1 MPVPTFNPTTGKF
14 DMVINKEN
22 PFVIPPAIEWYDPT
36 EGLPEDPEVGDRYG
50 ADATANGWIYDYIY
64 EWNGEEWVET
74 APEDGWMIWMLF
86 ELMFYVFFSGGWMEV
101 GSESFVNIDGDTM
114 TGDLTMNGG
123 NIVMTGT
130 ETVDGIDISAFIDQ
144 DVSSGST
151 PTLTGTNFTGIP
163 DSALDLDYVEVTGD
177 TMIGTNSTTFFQ
189 IQQADTSVVLN
200 VDTTNGRVGI
210 DELRALSANGLKL
223 YEDGG
228 KGIFVQDSTGNV
240 GIGVTVPTQK
250 LNVSGNINL
259 NTNGTAILMSS
270 YKGANSIGNNL
281 FIGGGGQSSIGEAGA
296 THKGSYNTAQGV
308 NALQYNTTGYSNS
321 AQGVQALYSNTT
333 GNYNS
338 AQGMQAL
345 RSNTTGNYNS
355 AQGVQALYSNTTGNN
370 NSAQGVQALY
380 SNTTGNYNSAQGY
393 AALRSNTTGNNNSA
407 QGVQALYSN
416 TTGNYNSAQG
426 MQALRSNTT
435 GYSNSAQGYAALL
448 YNTTGYSNS
457 AQGYAALRSNTTGNN
472 NSAQGVQA
480 LYSNTTGN
488 YNSAQGVQAGRS
500 IIDGNSN
507 TFVGYAAGY
516 HASQLTSASNSMAL
530 GNGAYTTASN
540 QVVIGNTAI
549 TDIYANQNG
558 TATIRAGKF
567 QLSDLNTAPASK
579 TATGTKGEIRVT
591 ADAIYVCS
599 ATDTWVKCNLATW

>member
-1 MPVPTFNPTTGKF
+1 MQSLTV
-14 DMVINKEN
+14 
-22 PFVIPPAIEWYDPT
+22 PFVDLDSNEEKIALFQSGQLDLRYLVKAGLLGGQTAIGGTAVTDILKLQGTSGNGTLTSPAIQA
-36 EGLPEDPEVGDRYG
+36 LVGNNG
-50 ADATANGWIYDYIY
+50 ATTA
-64 EWNGEEWVET
+64 
-74 APEDGWMIWMLF
+74 
-86 ELMFYVFFSGGWMEV
+86 
-101 GSESFVNIDGDTM
+101 
-114 TGDLTMNGG
+114 LT
-123 NIVMTGT
+123 I
-130 ETVDGIDISAFIDQ
+130 
-144 DVSSGST
+144 
-151 PTLTGTNFTGIP
+151 
-163 DSALDLDYVEVTGD
+163 
-177 TMIGTNSTTFFQ
+177 
-189 IQQADTSVVLN
+189 LN
-200 VDTTNGRVGI
+200 N
-210 DELRALSANGLKL
+210 
-223 YEDGG
+223 
-228 KGIFVQDSTGNV
+228 GNV
-240 GIGVTVPTQK
+240 GIDVTVPTQK
-250 LNVSGNINL
+250 LDVSGNINL

>member
-1 MPVPTFNPTTGKF
+1 MQSLTV
-14 DMVINKEN
+14 
-22 PFVIPPAIEWYDPT
+22 PFVDLDSNEEKIALFQSGQLDLRYLVKAGLLGGQTAIGGTAVTDILKLQGTSGNGTLSSPAIQA
-36 EGLPEDPEVGDRYG
+36 LVGNNG
-50 ADATANGWIYDYIY
+50 ATTA
-64 EWNGEEWVET
+64 
-74 APEDGWMIWMLF
+74 
-86 ELMFYVFFSGGWMEV
+86 
-101 GSESFVNIDGDTM
+101 
-114 TGDLTMNGG
+114 LT
-123 NIVMTGT
+123 I
-130 ETVDGIDISAFIDQ
+130 
-144 DVSSGST
+144 
-151 PTLTGTNFTGIP
+151 
-163 DSALDLDYVEVTGD
+163 
-177 TMIGTNSTTFFQ
+177 
-189 IQQADTSVVLN
+189 LN
-200 VDTTNGRVGI
+200 N
-210 DELRALSANGLKL
+210 
-223 YEDGG
+223 
-228 KGIFVQDSTGNV
+228 GNV
-240 GIGVTVPTQK
+240 GIDVTVPTQK
-250 LNVSGNINL
+250 LDVSGNINL

-308 NALQYNTTGYSNS
+308 NALQYNTTGYS
-321 AQGVQALYSNTT
+321 
-333 GNYNS
+333 
-338 AQGMQAL
+338 
-345 RSNTTGNYNS
+345 
-355 AQGVQALYSNTTGNN
+355 
-370 NSAQGVQALY
+370 
-380 SNTTGNYNSAQGY
+380 
-393 AALRSNTTGNNNSA
+393 
-407 QGVQALYSN
+407 
-416 TTGNYNSAQG
+416 
-426 MQALRSNTT
+426 
-435 GYSNSAQGYAALL
+435 
-448 YNTTGYSNS
+448 
-457 AQGYAALRSNTTGNN
+457 